1 MGQALLLDLYELT
14 MAQSYFD
21 EGLHER
27 PATFSLFVR
36 RLPRGWDYLV
46 AAGLDD
52 ALEYLETLSFED
64 DDLSYLEEKRLFTSA
79 FFDFLARLRFSGEV
93 RALPEGTL
101 FFPDEPVLEVTAPMV
116 EAQLAETLV
125 LNRIH
130 LQSLVA
136 SKAARC
142 VDAAAGRTLVD
153 FGLRRAHGTDA
164 GLAVA
169 RSSYLA
175 GFDSTSNVLAGRRY
189 GIPLAGTMAHS
200 YVQAFADELTAFRA
214 FAHSYPDDCTLLV
227 DTYDTLAG
235 ARNAAVVAKELAARG
250 HRLRAVRL
258 DSGDLLDLSRQVRAL
273 LDDEG
278 LSEVAVFASGS
289 LDEGEIERLLAAGAR
304 IDGFGV
310 GTKLATSADAPYLDV
325 VYKLVAFDGRPVLK
339 LSAGKETWP
348 GAKQVWRVCEGG
360 EGFFDTIGRSD
371 EDPPPAGD
379 MPLLEVAMAGGRRV
393 GAESLEGARARCAE
407 QRALFQCPGETR
419 FSPALIALRDEVAG
433 SSI

>member
-21 EGLHER
+21 QGLHER

-36 RLPRGWDYLV
+36 RLPPGWGYLV
-46 AAGLDD
+46 AAGLEA
-52 ALEYLETLSFED
+52 ALEYLETLSFQD
-64 DDLSYLEEKRLFTSA
+64 DDLSYLEEKRLFTPA
-79 FFDFLARLRFSGEV
+79 FLGFLARLRFSGEV
-93 RALPEGTL
+93 RALSEGTL

-116 EAQLAETLV
+116 EAQLAETLL
-125 LNRIH
+125 LNQIQ

-142 VDAAAGRTLVD
+142 VDAAAGRALVD

-164 GLAVA
+164 GLALA

-175 GFDSTSNVLAGRRY
+175 GFDSTSNVLASRRY

-227 DTYDTLAG
+227 DTYDVLAG
-235 ARNAAVVAKELAARG
+235 ARNAAVVARELQARG
-250 HRLRAVRL
+250 HRLQAVRL
-258 DSGDLLDLSRQVRAL
+258 DSGDLLDLSRQVRTL
-273 LDDEG
+273 LNDEG
-278 LSEVAVFASGS
+278 LPEVAVFASGS
-289 LDEGEIERLLAAGAR
+289 LDEAEIERLLANGAP

-325 VYKLVAFDGRPVLK
+325 VYKLAAFDGRPVLK
-339 LSAGKETWP
+339 LSVGKETWP
-348 GAKQVWRVCEGG
+348 GAKQVWRVRDAE
-360 EGFFDTIGRSD
+360 ESFFDTIGLSN
-371 EDPPPAGD
+371 EDPPAGG
-379 MPLLEVAMAGGRRV
+379 MPLLEVAMAGGHRL
-393 GAESLEGARARCAE
+393 GAESLEGARERCAE
-407 QRALFQCPGETR
+407 QRELFRRPREIR
-419 FSPALIALRDEVAG
+419 FSAGLISLRDEVAG
-433 SSI
+433 H

>member
-36 RLPRGWDYLV
+36 GLPRSWDYLV

-52 ALEYLETLSFED
+52 ALEYLEALSFED
-64 DDLSYLEEKRLFTSA
+64 DDLSHLEEKRLFTPA
-79 FFDFLARLRFSGEV
+79 FLDFLSRLRFSGEV
-93 RALPEGTL
+93 RALPEGAL

-116 EAQLAETLV
+116 EAQLVETLL
-125 LNRIH
+125 LNQIH
-130 LQSLVA
+130 FQSLVA

-164 GLAVA
+164 GLALA

-214 FAHSYPDDCTLLV
+214 FAHSYPDDCTLLI
-227 DTYDTLAG
+227 DTYDVLAG
-235 ARNAAVVAKELAARG
+235 ARNAAVVAQELAARG

-278 LSEVAVFASGS
+278 LSEVAVFASGG
-289 LDEGEIERLLAAGAR
+289 LDEAEIERLLAGGAA

-310 GTKLATSADAPYLDV
+310 GTKLATFADAPYLDV

-339 LSAGKETWP
+339 LSVGKETWP
-348 GAKQVWRVCEGG
+348 GAKQVWRVSERG
-360 EGFFDTIGRSD
+360 ESFFDTIGRSD
-371 EDPPPAGD
+371 EDPPAGG
-379 MPLLEVAMAGGRRV
+379 MPMLEVVMAGGRRL
-393 GAESLEGARARCAE
+393 GAESLEGARQRCAE
-407 QRALFQCPGETR
+407 QRARFRRPREIR
-419 FSPALIALRDEVAG
+419 FSPGLIALRDEVVG
-433 SSI
+433 GQ